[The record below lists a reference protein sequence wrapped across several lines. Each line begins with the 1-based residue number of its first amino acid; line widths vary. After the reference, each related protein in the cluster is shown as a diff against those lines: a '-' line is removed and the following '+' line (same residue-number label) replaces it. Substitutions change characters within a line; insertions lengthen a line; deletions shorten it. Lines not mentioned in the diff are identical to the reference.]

1 MARGIRIPFLSEVR
15 DFLRGTSD
23 VETALEDVSDA
34 LDDVADNGRDAG
46 RDVARYLSDGA
57 DEAGDSA
64 DAAER
69 KFKTAFDTLKRESR
83 EAGRDVDDGVRKGL
97 DGAGEATETFR
108 DETRQNL
115 SESVSSFRG
124 DIEDIPQLVQDVL
137 GGVSAD
143 LGVIG
148 GLAAAGVAALIGT
161 AIAQLQ
167 SMSDRINEAKEE
179 AAALAAEIV
188 ETGRGID
195 GVDLGTKLREWAL
208 EIGDAREWWELWQ
221 SDAVT
226 NMERVVDAAQRTGTE
241 VGDVWAAMADSDLST
256 ARDMVDDLRASQEAL
271 RSETSVSTAELY
283 GYTGALDDEASA
295 ARDTSEANQQLIS
308 ILEDHIAKREEAESL
323 ARAVTAAEHGV
334 SEAVV
339 EQAEALAATTEAQ
352 AALAEERS
360 TALDVTRSL
369 AEAEIDYAAKLAETT
384 VAIGENG
391 VGMDINTESGRANRE
406 ALLELSGA
414 ALSQAEAMA
423 TAGASVSEVS
433 GYLDTARADF
443 LAAAAAAGVSTA
455 DANRLADAWLGIPGQ
470 VATDVTSTAKA
481 AQADTQDYIREVQGI
496 PASKSTT
503 VTVETSGVQSAKDSI
518 AELTKERTLW
528 IKPVVRPGQV
538 AAI

>member
-1 MARGIRIPFLSEVR
+1 MARGIRIPFLAEVR

-23 VETALEDVSDA
+23 VESALDDVSDA

-46 RDVARYLSDGA
+46 RDLGRYLDDGA
-57 DEAGDSA
+57 DQAGEAA
-64 DAAER
+64 DRAER
-69 KFKTAFDTLKRESR
+69 KFRDAFDTLRSESR
-83 EAGRDVDDGVRKGL
+83 DAGRDVDDGVRRGL
-97 DGAGEATETFR
+97 DDAGEATETFR

-143 LGVIG
+143 LGMLG
-148 GLAAAGVAALIGT
+148 GLAAAGAAAVIGVT
-161 AIAQLQ
+161 ISKLQ
-167 SMSDRINEAKEE
+167 EMADSINQAKEE
-179 AAALAAEIV
+179 AAALSAEIV
-188 ETGRGID
+188 ETGQGID
-195 GVDLGTKLREWAL
+195 GVDLGARLREWAL

-226 NMERVVDAAQRTGTE
+226 NMELVSDAARRTGTD
-241 VGDVWAAMADSDLST
+241 VGDVWAAMASSDLDT
-256 ARDMVDDLRASQEAL
+256 ARSMVDDLRASQEAL

-295 ARDTSEANQQLIS
+295 ARDTSEANQELIRV
-308 ILEDHIAKREEAESL
+308 LEDHISKREEAEAL

-369 AEAEIDYAAKLAETT
+369 AEAEIDYAEQLAKSTE
-384 VAIGENG
+384 AIAENG
-391 VGMDINTESGRANRE
+391 TGMDVQTESGRANRE

-414 ALSQAEAMA
+414 ALEQAEAMA
-423 TAGASVSEVS
+423 AAGASVSEVS

-443 LAAAAAAGVSTA
+443 LAAAAAAGVSTS
-455 DANRLADAWLGIPGQ
+455 DANRLADAWLGIPSQ

-496 PASKSTT
+496 PTSKSTT
-503 VTVETSGVQSAKDSI
+503 VSVEATGVQSVKDSI
-518 AELTKERTLW
+518 AELTRERTVW
-528 IKPVVRPGQV
+528 IKPMVRPGQV